1 MIEGLKKGM
10 KPTGKK
16 SLHGKFPKSI
26 ADFADSV
33 LWQQLRSGYVKK
45 NTEAVIKAAQDQA
58 LRTNWIKANIYG
70 VDCPPLCRLCQSADE
85 STMHIASGCKQ
96 LAKQHYMITTQSFP
110 YENHCN
116 CYKKL
121 ASRLWSMLFT
131 LTYFFFYIH
140 CPCLWQN

>member
-45 NTEAVIKAAQDQA
+45 NTEAVIKAAQDQP

-70 VDCPPLCRLCQSADE
+70 VDCPPPYVDYASLQMNQPCTLQVDANSQQSN
-85 STMHIASGCKQ
+85 TI
-96 LAKQHYMITTQSFP
+96 
-110 YENHCN
+110 
-116 CYKKL
+116 
-121 ASRLWSMLFT
+121 
-131 LTYFFFYIH
+131 
-140 CPCLWQN
+140 